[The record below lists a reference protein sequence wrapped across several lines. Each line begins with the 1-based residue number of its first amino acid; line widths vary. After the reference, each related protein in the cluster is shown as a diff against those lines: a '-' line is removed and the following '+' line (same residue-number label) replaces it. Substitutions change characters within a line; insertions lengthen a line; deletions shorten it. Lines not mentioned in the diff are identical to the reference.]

1 MKGALAVKS
10 TTSAKRAVLLLCM
23 VAALAV
29 ALAALVFAT
38 NKPAQ
43 AATDK
48 LPDLRMARIQ
58 NLQIKK
64 CPDTSG
70 DCDFAGQ
77 RQLRFDAIIV
87 NVGAGAMELR
97 GRRPNTSTAMTV
109 YQRIFNDAG
118 GYRERTTTA
127 QMYFAGDGHNHWHLR
142 NLESYELIRL
152 DNGRKV
158 GTQAKEGFCFSDN
171 YPFGSSQAAYYTGST
186 GNCGSKPDAQGVF
199 MGLSRGWGD
208 IYRTTTVDQF
218 INITNLK
225 SGRYRLRA
233 TADKRNW
240 FSETNN
246 SNNFTWVDIRIRGS
260 KVRVIRYGPAAQHV

>member
-1 MKGALAVKS
+1 MVGTLAS
-10 TTSAKRAVLLLCM
+10 KRAMVLLF
-23 VAALAV
+23 AAATATLVVVLAV
-29 ALAALVFAT
+29 AT
-38 NKPAQ
+38 SKPAG
-43 AATDK
+43 AATDV
-48 LPDLRMARIQ
+48 LPDLRMARLQ
-58 NLQIKK
+58 NLQIKT
-64 CPDTSG
+64 CADTSG

-87 NVGAGAMELR
+87 NVGPGAMELR
-97 GRRPNTSTAMTV
+97 GRRPNTSTSMTV

-127 QMYFAGDGHNHWHLR
+127 QMYFAGDGHNHWHLK
-142 NLESYELIRL
+142 NLESYDLIRL

-218 INITNLK
+218 IGITNLK

-233 TADKRNW
+233 TADKPNW

-260 KVRVIRYGPAAQHV
+260 KVHVIRYGPAAQPI